1 MIKKIMSRM
10 KNVLEYL
17 EKSAAHFP
25 DKIAVTDGVCAY
37 NYRELLEYSRR
48 IGSALAHLCQPE
60 QPVAVLAEKG
70 ADTLAVFLGIVQA
83 GGFYVLMNPELPM
96 SRLEQVQQVLQSSYI
111 ITDDAHKEMAMQLV
125 SEERILLMEAL
136 KVSEADDAL
145 LMERRQKAIDTAPL
159 YANFTSG
166 STGQPKGVVVSHRSV
181 LDFIDIFTELFELT
195 SEDRIGNQAPF
206 DFDVSVKDI
215 YSSLK
220 TGATLV
226 IVPKHLFSQPAPLL
240 DYLCDNEVT
249 VMIWAVSA
257 LCLISIF
264 HGLDYRVPEKVRKV
278 LFSGEVMP
286 PKHLKAWMEHLP
298 DADFI
303 NLYGP
308 TEITCNCTYHRID
321 RNRDY
326 SEGVPIGCAFPNEQV
341 FLLDEND
348 HEVTEPGKAGEICV
362 RGTALALGYYRM
374 PEQTAMHFV
383 QNPLNQC
390 YPELIYRTGD
400 LGRYN
405 TYGEILFSGRKDF
418 QVKYMGH
425 RIELEEIERAMEKIE
440 GVRRACCIFEEKKSK
455 LYGFYVGDVE
465 KKELHHLMST
475 KLPPFMVPG
484 ALRKVEQ
491 MPLTKNGKTDRKALM
506 QSTSKGV
513 RKP

>member
-1 MIKKIMSRM
+1 MSRM
-10 KNVLEYL
+10 RNILEYL
-17 EKSAAHFP
+17 EQSAEHFP
-25 DKIAVTDGVCAY
+25 DKTAVTDGVCAY
-37 NYRELLEYSRR
+37 NYRELSERSRR
-48 IGSALAHLCQPE
+48 IGSAVAVCCQSE
-60 QPVAVLAEKG
+60 HPVAVLAEKG
-70 ADTLAVFLGIVQA
+70 SDTLAVFLGIVQA
-83 GGFYVLMNPELPM
+83 GCFYVLMNPELPLG
-96 SRLEQVQQVLQSSYI
+96 RLEQVQQVLQSEYI
-111 ITDDAHKEMAMQLV
+111 VTDREHREIAAQIV
-125 SEERILLMEAL
+125 PEERILLMEELA
-136 KVSEADDAL
+136 EAAVNQSL
-145 LMERRQKAIDTAPL
+145 LAARREQAIDTAPL

-181 LDFIDIFTELFELT
+181 LDFIDVFTELFDIT

-220 TGATLV
+220 MGATLV
-226 IVPKHLFSQPAPLL
+226 IVPKQLFSQPAPLL

-264 HGLDYRVPEKVRKV
+264 HGLDYRTPEKVRKV

-286 PKHLKAWMEHLP
+286 PKHLKAWMAHLP
-298 DADFI
+298 EADFI

-321 RNRDY
+321 RSRDY
-326 SEGVPIGCAFPNEQV
+326 SEGVPVGKAFPNEQV
-341 FLLDEND
+341 FLLDEENR
-348 HEVTEPGKAGEICV
+348 EITEPDKAGEICV

-374 PEQTAMHFV
+374 PEQTAEHFV
-383 QNPLNQC
+383 QNPLNHC

-405 TYGEILFSGRKDF
+405 ERGEILFGGRKDY

-425 RIELEEIERAMEKIE
+425 RIELEEIERAMENIE
-440 GVRRACCIFEEKKSK
+440 GISRACCIFDEKKAK
-455 LYGFYVGDVE
+455 LYGFYVGDME
-465 KKELHHLMST
+465 KKELHHLMSSS
-475 KLPPFMVPG
+475 LPPFMVPG

-491 MPLTKNGKTDRKALM
+491 MPLTKNGKTDRRALM
-506 QSTSKGV
+506 EKHSKGA
-513 RKP
+513 RA

>member
-1 MIKKIMSRM
+1 MSRM
-10 KNVLEYL
+10 RNILEYL
-17 EKSAAHFP
+17 EESTERFP
-25 DKIAVTDGVCAY
+25 EKTAVTDGICAY
-37 NYRELLEYSRR
+37 NYRELSMRSRR
-48 IGSALAHLCQPE
+48 IGSAVAARCKQE

-83 GGFYVLMNPELPM
+83 GCFYVLMNPELPLA
-96 SRLEQVQQVLQSSYI
+96 RLEQVQQFLQSEYI
-111 ITDDAHKEMAMQLV
+111 VTDREHWELAAQILDEDRVLLVEDLADAEV
-125 SEERILLMEAL
+125 NDILLTG
-136 KVSEADDAL
+136 
-145 LMERRQKAIDTAPL
+145 RREKSIDTAPL

-181 LDFIDIFTELFELT
+181 LDFIDIFTELFGIT

-220 TGATLV
+220 MGATLV
-226 IVPKHLFSQPAPLL
+226 IVPKQLFSQPAPLL

-264 HGLDYRVPEKVRKV
+264 HGLDYRTPESVRKV

-298 DADFI
+298 EADFI

-326 SEGVPIGCAFPNEQV
+326 SEGVPVGCAFPNEHV
-341 FLLDEND
+341 FLLDDNNQ
-348 HEVTEPGKAGEICV
+348 EVTKPGIAGEICV

-374 PEQTAMHFV
+374 PEQTAEHFV
-383 QNPLNQC
+383 QNPLNHC

-405 TYGEILFSGRKDF
+405 EQGEILFGGRKDY

-425 RIELEEIERAMEKIE
+425 RIELEEIERAMENIE
-440 GVRRACCIFEEKKSK
+440 GISRACCIFDEKKSK
-455 LYGFYVGDVE
+455 LYGFYMGEME
-465 KKELHHLMST
+465 KKELHHLMSSN
-475 KLPPFMVPG
+475 LPPFMVPG

-491 MPLTKNGKTDRKALM
+491 MPLTKNGKTDRRALM
-506 QSTSKGV
+506 EKHAKGA
-513 RKP
+513 RS

>member
-1 MIKKIMSRM
+1 MIPDIMSRM
-10 KNVLEYL
+10 RNILEYL
-17 EKSAAHFP
+17 EKSAERFP
-25 DKIAVTDGVCAY
+25 DKTAVTDGVCAY
-37 NYRELLEYSRR
+37 NYRELSERSRR
-48 IGSALAHLCQPE
+48 VGSALAAYCQPE
-60 QPVAVLAEKG
+60 HPVAVLAEKG
-70 ADTLAVFLGIVQA
+70 SDTLAVFLGIVQA
-83 GGFYVLMNPELPM
+83 GCFYVLMNPELPLG
-96 SRLEQVQQVLQSSYI
+96 RLEQVQQVLQSEYI
-111 ITDDAHKEMAMQLV
+111 VTDIKHREMAAQLV
-125 SEERILLMEAL
+125 PEKRILLMEELAETE
-136 KVSEADDAL
+136 VNPSL
-145 LMERRQKAIDTAPL
+145 LVARRERAIDTAPL

-166 STGQPKGVVVSHRSV
+166 STGQPKGVLVSHRSV
-181 LDFIDIFTELFELT
+181 LDFIDIFTELFDIT

-226 IVPKHLFSQPAPLL
+226 IVPKQLFSQPAPLL

-264 HGLDYRVPEKVRKV
+264 HGLDYRTPEKVRKV

-286 PKHLKAWMEHLP
+286 PKHLKAWMAHLP
-298 DADFI
+298 EADFI

-326 SEGVPIGCAFPNEQV
+326 SEGVPVGKAFPNEHV
-341 FLLDEND
+341 FLLDEVNQ
-348 HEVTEPGKAGEICV
+348 EITEPDKAGEICV

-374 PEQTAMHFV
+374 PEQTAEHFV
-383 QNPLNQC
+383 QNPLNHC

-405 TYGEILFSGRKDF
+405 AYGEIIFGGRKDY

-425 RIELEEIERAMEKIE
+425 RIELEEIERAMENIE
-440 GVRRACCIFEEKKSK
+440 GISRACCIFDEKKSK
-455 LYGFYVGDVE
+455 PYGFYVGDME
-465 KKELHHLMST
+465 KRELHHLMSSS
-475 KLPPFMVPG
+475 LPPFMVPG

-491 MPLTKNGKTDRKALM
+491 MPLTKNGKTDRRALM
-506 QSTSKGV
+506 EKYSKGA
-513 RKP
+513 RT